1 MESEIEMHW
10 VQVLIVFSIS
20 WWLVFLPAL
29 SIGIETQSES
39 SEEMVEGTE
48 AGAPV
53 APMLLKKAIWAT
65 IGAMII
71 TVLAAII
78 IPMLAQ
84 Q

>member
-1 MESEIEMHW
+1 MHW
-10 VQVLIVFSIS
+10 VQALIVFSVS
-20 WWLVFLPAL
+20 WWLVFLPSL

-65 IGAMII
+65 IGALII

-78 IPMLAQ
+78 IPMLAPQ
-84 Q
+84 